1 MSDAA
6 ASGKQV
12 ESADKPAIRFATPND
27 VPAIVSITNAAFA
40 VETFLDG
47 DRTDEEGVRE
57 MMRSGNFLVA
67 LESPERIVASV
78 YVELRGEQGYFGMLA
93 VDPRKQ
99 GRGIGRAMIEA
110 AENYFRE
117 QGCKESEITV
127 LSLRTEL
134 PPLYHK
140 FGYAESGTREF
151 RPARPLRPG
160 IECHIIVM
168 TKALARTASR

>member
-1 MSDAA
+1 MIDAA
-6 ASGKQV
+6 GAGKQF
-12 ESADKPAIRFATPND
+12 DPRNKLAIRFATPND
-27 VPAIVSITNAAFA
+27 VPAIVSVTNAAFA

-47 DRTDEEGVRE
+47 DRTDDDGVRD
-57 MMRSGNFLVA
+57 MMRSGRFLVA
-67 LESPERIVASV
+67 EEGPDGILASV

-99 GRGIGRAMIEA
+99 GQGIGRAMIQA
-110 AENYFRE
+110 AENYFQE
-117 QGCKESEITV
+117 QSCKESEITV

-140 FGYAESGTREF
+140 FGYVESGTREF

-160 IECHIIVM
+160 IECHIVVM
-168 TKALARTASR
+168 TKAL